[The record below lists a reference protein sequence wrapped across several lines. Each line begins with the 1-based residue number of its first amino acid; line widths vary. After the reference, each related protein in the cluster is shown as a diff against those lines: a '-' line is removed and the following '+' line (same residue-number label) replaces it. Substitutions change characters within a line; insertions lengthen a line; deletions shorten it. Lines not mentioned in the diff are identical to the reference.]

1 MDHEAPGRPGSSP
14 QGEAGEA
21 ASEVA
26 AATDVAAAGA
36 VAAGAAADGS
46 AADAAAKS
54 LRGQLATFKLPAFF
68 TSINPRSLAWVAIVV
83 GALFLVSLG
92 ITFFV
97 GSQSQI
103 APEAGVV
110 EEAGSAGD
118 GWGVSGGPDS
128 GESDDGDVPG
138 ADAGARNGE
147 SEAEVAPLTTGGEA
161 EVVFENDAGEAE
173 AGFPE
178 GGDGDGSGGIALGP
192 DPAGFF
198 DEATEDDAGMDEAR
212 SVAAP
217 RGDEPLLAIV
227 IDDWGYGWQAARDFL
242 DFDRPLTVAVLP
254 HLPLSRSQADEA
266 HARGHQVILHLPM
279 EPLAEQWDL
288 GQGAV
293 TTVMTSEEIH
303 VDVQEALAAV
313 PHVSGVN
320 NHMGSK
326 ATADSRVVADVLAA
340 VKSTGLFFLDSRTTA
355 ASVVPAVAR
364 EMGVPVLV
372 NDRFIDPDTDPQRV
386 KERILLAARLAKRRG
401 YAVAI
406 GHVRP
411 ETYAGLVASLE
422 ELDREGV
429 RLAYLWEI
437 LERVYPEGAPE

>member
-1 MDHEAPGRPGSSP
+1 M
-14 QGEAGEA
+14 
-21 ASEVA
+21 
-26 AATDVAAAGA
+26 
-36 VAAGAAADGS
+36 
-46 AADAAAKS
+46 
-54 LRGQLATFKLPAFF
+54 
-68 TSINPRSLAWVAIVV
+68 
-83 GALFLVSLG
+83 GALFLVSFS

-227 IDDWGYGWQAARDFL
+227 IDDWGSAGKQPVTSSTSTGPSLHGPAPSAA
-242 DFDRPLTVAVLP
+242 
-254 HLPLSRSQADEA
+254 SRSQADEA

-401 YAVAI
+401 YA
-406 GHVRP
+406 GRDRSRP
-411 ETYAGLVASLE
+411 S
-422 ELDREGV
+422 
-429 RLAYLWEI
+429 
-437 LERVYPEGAPE
+437 